1 MNIGHETQGRDG
13 ISSWC
18 LVSDLPRSPFGPS
31 RREVDWDEH
40 LACLQLRNPLQTIPS
55 LETIN
60 QSSWAFILEDGQRR
74 LNMGWWRK
82 ASIRKRAMW
91 HWLDWNQRA
100 FEQSEVHWT
109 LQDAADIGP
118 SLAKG
123 TGRTSLTSECTTDH
137 GAFRSP
143 SCFWLVVVGC
153 GWLWLI
159 AGACGRMS
167 GARLSVIGYRLSVI
181 GYRRRNPLTELN
193 VKPVRSVRCFKRG
206 AARLRIKP
214 ICKQRL

>member
-1 MNIGHETQGRDG
+1 MNIRPKICVFGTGRSGTGHFTGVASDLGMNIGHETQGRDG

-82 ASIRKRAMW
+82 APHR
-91 HWLDWNQRA
+91 Q
-100 FEQSEVHWT
+100 
-109 LQDAADIGP
+109 
-118 SLAKG
+118 
-123 TGRTSLTSECTTDH
+123 
-137 GAFRSP
+137 
-143 SCFWLVVVGC
+143 
-153 GWLWLI
+153 
-159 AGACGRMS
+159 
-167 GARLSVIGYRLSVI
+167 
-181 GYRRRNPLTELN
+181 
-193 VKPVRSVRCFKRG
+193 
-206 AARLRIKP
+206 
-214 ICKQRL
+214 